1 VTSSHIGSTFDGLLR
16 EEGIL
21 EEVSS
26 AATVKVLAM
35 QLQIELDR
43 QGISKA
49 ELARRMG
56 TSRSQVD
63 RLLNGDESGIRL
75 STLERAA
82 KAVNRSLVLQ
92 LQ

>member
-1 VTSSHIGSTFDGLLR
+1 MNNPHIGSSFDDLLR
-16 EEGIL
+16 DEGIL

-26 AATVKVLAM
+26 TAAVRVLAM
-35 QLQIELDR
+35 QLTIELQE

-63 RLLNGDESGIRL
+63 RLLNGDEAGIRL

-92 LQ
+92 LR

>member
-1 VTSSHIGSTFDGLLR
+1 MNNPHIGSSFEDLLR

-26 AATVKVLAM
+26 AAAVRVIAM

-63 RLLNGDESGIRL
+63 RLLNGDESGIKL

-92 LQ
+92 LT

>member
-1 VTSSHIGSTFDGLLR
+1 MVNPHIGSSFDDLLR